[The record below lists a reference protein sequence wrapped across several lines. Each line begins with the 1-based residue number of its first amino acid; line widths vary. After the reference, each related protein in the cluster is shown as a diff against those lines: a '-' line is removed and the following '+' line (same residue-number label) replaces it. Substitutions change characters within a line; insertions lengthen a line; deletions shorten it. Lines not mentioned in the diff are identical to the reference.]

1 MSTTT
6 LRLDAPL
13 KRRIAN
19 LAKASGRTPHSLMV
33 EALEQKADE
42 IEAQNAFARVA
53 AQRDEALQAGQKGI
67 DWHDMKT
74 WLRSTVKVHAS
85 TARSVSKIAK
95 TRARA

>member
-13 KRRIAN
+13 KLR
-19 LAKASGRTPHSLMV
+19 LAHLAQATGRTPHSLML

-42 IEAQNAFARVA
+42 MEAQLEFARLA
-53 AQRDEALQAGQKGI
+53 ADRDQALQDGQAGV

-74 WLRSTVKVHAS
+74 YLRDRVKAGAS
-85 TARSVSKIAK
+85 AK
-95 TRARA
+95 